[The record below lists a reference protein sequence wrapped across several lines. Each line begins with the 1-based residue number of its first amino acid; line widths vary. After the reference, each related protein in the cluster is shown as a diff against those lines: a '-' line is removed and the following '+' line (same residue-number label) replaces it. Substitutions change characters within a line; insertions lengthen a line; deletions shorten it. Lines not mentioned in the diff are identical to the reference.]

1 MALGEFGAGRN
12 LGLVARD
19 RPPQSLHHKSLRGQE
34 RIQEGPSGLQR
45 APAQGQDGLGA
56 VWRPYCG
63 AGSISP
69 SRHCPSPLCGQTRL
83 LYPFI
88 CGWALGQAPWTLFSL
103 LRSRG
108 QWPLRD
114 SLGLGSGRREFS
126 ARPDVFPAGAPWQG
140 ASLCRFPFRELGSS
154 RRAGLTAEQ
163 SERTRRQSRVWAG
176 ETEAPRGRG
185 VEWRGSGPRL
195 QLQRGHGKP
204 SRGSGQLPP
213 C

>member
-1 MALGEFGAGRN
+1 M
-12 LGLVARD
+12 ARD